1 MGGLEGTPLEHVT
14 FLIHS
19 AEPPKM
25 MRRWCEKAR
34 KRLQDV
40 VFEYEGRK
48 LEAAKSPVE
57 SGISIP
63 LNDGHV
69 AIHVVSLQTWNR
81 RPQARV
87 ELARQVQGTLGAVDC
102 DDSTQRS
109 GYSAEDAQRIQEEEK
124 E

>member
-19 AEPPKM
+19 AEPPQMLKLKATQSFDKM

-48 LEAAKSPVE
+48 LEAARSPVE

-87 ELARQVQGTLGAVDC
+87 ALARQVQDTLGAVDC
-102 DDSTQRS
+102 
-109 GYSAEDAQRIQEEEK
+109 
-124 E
+124 